1 MNLPSNFGEENCY
14 QSLYSI
20 EKTYYMKKG
29 IYFLLL
35 ISFNVYSQQVIDTL
49 QGTKQVLD
57 EVIVQSVRVK
67 YSSPISHSNIS
78 KSEMSSRN
86 LGQDLPVL
94 LNFLPSVVTTS
105 DAGAGI
111 GYTGIRIR
119 GVSPQSTNI
128 TINGI
133 PFNDP
138 ESHGTYWV
146 NLPDFVSSVES
157 LQVQRG
163 VGTSTNGSGA
173 FGASINI
180 LTDAISES
188 PYAQISNS
196 VGSFNTLK
204 HTVKFSSGKLND
216 SFELSGRLSK
226 IDSDGYIDRAYSD
239 LKSYFIQGAYI
250 KGNTLIKAL
259 TFGGHEKT
267 YQSWYGLSLDELQ
280 DNRRQNPY
288 TYENEIDNYKQDHY
302 QLHWNQKLNEK
313 WSTNLGLNYT
323 YGRGYF
329 EQYREADSVDT
340 YGGIVDSDTDQNGNL
355 TGTTDLIR
363 RRWLDNNFYVLN
375 ASTNYNSSKLNLMF
389 NTSYSTYSGDHFGE
403 VIWAR
408 NFSKSSS
415 IRDRYYDGNGKKT
428 DFSLFA
434 KGSLILNNA
443 FEFYADFQLR
453 NINYKTTGYTSDLVN
468 MLLDESYSF
477 FNPKFGLSYKLS
489 SQSMVYGSYSR
500 ANREPSRSDF
510 ESNENIKPEQL
521 NDFEIGWRFRK
532 DGLRLNINTYY
543 MLYNEQLVLTGEL
556 DDVGSPIRTNS
567 GSSYR
572 MGIEAEARIKLSEF
586 FLMNTN
592 ITLSSNKNKQT
603 LSKFDGKIVD
613 FGKTNISFSP
623 DVIASNTIVF
633 SPKDNLDISFL
644 SKYVG
649 KQYMGNIDA
658 VNSILDSYFVNDLN
672 LNYKINP
679 NKTFKEI
686 IISGLINNILDKE
699 YVSNGYYYTYDDTWS
714 VPGQTK
720 TMDGAGYY
728 PQATRNFLIGI
739 TLKF

>member
-1 MNLPSNFGEENCY
+1 
-14 QSLYSI
+14 
-20 EKTYYMKKG
+20 MKKG

-239 LKSYFIQGAYI
+239 LKSYFIQGAYF

-267 YQSWYGLSLDELQ
+267 YQSWYGLSWDELQ

-375 ASTNYNSSKLNLMF
+375 ASSNYNSSKLNLMF

-572 MGIEAEARIKLSEF
+572 MGIEAEAKIKLSEF

-592 ITLSSNKNKQT
+592 VTLSSNKNKQT

>member
-1 MNLPSNFGEENCY
+1 
-14 QSLYSI
+14 
-20 EKTYYMKKG
+20 MKKG
-29 IYFLLL
+29 LYFLLL
-35 ISFNVYSQQVIDTL
+35 ISFNIYSQQVIDTL

-138 ESHGTYWV
+138 ESHGTFWV
-146 NLPDFVSSVES
+146 NLPDFTSSIES

-180 LTDAISES
+180 LTDAISKN
-188 PYAQISNS
+188 PYAEISNS
-196 VGSFNTLK
+196 IGSYNTLK
-204 HTVKFSSGKLND
+204 HTVKFSTGQLND

-267 YQSWYGLSLDELQ
+267 YQSWFGLSWDELQ

-592 ITLSSNKNKQT
+592 VTLSSNKNKQT

-623 DVIASNTIVF
+623 DAIASNTIVF

-672 LNYKINP
+672 FNYNINP

-714 VPGQTK
+714 VSGQIK
-720 TMDGAGYY
+720 TLDGAGYY
-728 PQATRNFLIGI
+728 PQATRNFLLGL

>member
-20 EKTYYMKKG
+20 EKIYYMKKG

-267 YQSWYGLSLDELQ
+267 YQSWYGLSWDELQ

-453 NINYKTTGYTSDLVN
+453 NVNYKTTGYTSDLVN

-532 DGLRLNINTYY
+532 DGLSLNINTYY

-592 ITLSSNKNKQT
+592 VTLSSNKNKQT

-623 DVIASNTIVF
+623 DFIASNTIVF

-658 VNSILDSYFVNDLN
+658 DNSILDSYFVNDLN

>member
-1 MNLPSNFGEENCY
+1 
-14 QSLYSI
+14 
-20 EKTYYMKKG
+20 MKKG

-138 ESHGTYWV
+138 ESHGTFWV
-146 NLPDFVSSVES
+146 NLPDFTSSIES

-180 LTDAISES
+180 LTDAISKN
-188 PYAQISNS
+188 PYAEISS
-196 VGSFNTLK
+196 SIGSYNTLK
-204 HTVKFSSGKLND
+204 HTVKFSTGQLND

-239 LKSYFIQGAYI
+239 LKSYFIQGTYN

-267 YQSWYGLSLDELQ
+267 YQSWDGVSNDQLLE
-280 DNRRQNPY
+280 NRRQNPL

-329 EQYREADSVDT
+329 EQYREADLVDT

-375 ASTNYNSSKLNLMF
+375 ASTNYNSSNLNLMF

-408 NFSKSSS
+408 NFSKGSS
-415 IRDRYYDGNGKKT
+415 IRDRYYNGNGNKT

-453 NINYKTTGYTSDLVN
+453 NVNYKTTGYTSDLVN

-592 ITLSSNKNKQT
+592 VTLSSNKNKQT

-623 DVIASNTIVF
+623 DFIASNTIVF

-658 VNSILDSYFVNDLN
+658 DNSILDSYFVNDLN